1 MLAAG
6 GWFSQGA
13 GAKGA
18 GGKPFLILLGITSCL
33 WSSFQLSHNAV
44 MQREQSVEAWLAC
57 LAEILLLLDTELY
70 HCCIS
75 KTYEAPPGACLGC
88 GNSQ

>member
-6 GWFSQGA
+6 GWFPQGT

-18 GGKPFLILLGITSCL
+18 GGKPSLIFLGITCL

-44 MQREQSVEAWLAC
+44 MQREQSVEDQLAC

-70 HCCIS
+70 QCCIS